1 MKRIL
6 NGTLAVLL
14 CASAS
19 LPANTQA
26 APSASTEGPAQASPA
41 LLQRVE
47 ELGGVISGITE
58 PAVFFTPTF
67 LANVSAERFKATNV
81 QLLKSVGAIQDVRLI
96 STDTPFSGM
105 VELTYEKTKGRMR
118 ITVDPAAPHL
128 VSGLRMMGTASGEE
142 NIGAVIAALR
152 ALPGQTA
159 ITVAR
164 LEESGPAPM
173 IQINSDQVLAIG
185 SEFKLIVLAEL
196 VRSVTAGERNW
207 DDKVTLSDQQL
218 PSGFY
223 AGKPASATAT
233 LRELA
238 EKMISVSDNSA
249 TDILLANLGREQVE
263 AMMTTVG
270 IADPSRN
277 KPLLFTLEANKLK
290 GRSEAGYGQRYG
302 TLDEAGKRALLAG
315 EIAEARTR
323 TATQAAAATAGNE
336 APVPAL
342 APALRKPN
350 LIETVEWFA
359 SPADMVRVMDWLRR
373 NTESGPAA
381 EARAILSKN
390 PGLPPE
396 TAEKWAYT
404 GFKGGSEAGV
414 IATTFLLQAKDGRW
428 YAVSAKWNNRE
439 AEVENQR
446 FMALISRA
454 IDLLAP
460 R

>member
-6 NGTLAVLL
+6 NGTLAMLL

-19 LPANTQA
+19 LPAYTQTVPPPA
-26 APSASTEGPAQASPA
+26 AAAAQAQANPA

-47 ELGGVISGITE
+47 ELAAVISGTTE
-58 PAVFFTPTF
+58 PSAFFTPTF
-67 LANVSAERFKATNV
+67 LANVPAERFKATNV
-81 QLLKSVGAIQDVRLI
+81 QLLKSAGAIQDVRLV
-96 STDTPFSGM
+96 SADTPFSGM

-118 ITVDPAAPHL
+118 ITVDSAAPHL
-128 VSGLRMMGTASGEE
+128 VSGLRMMGMASGEE
-142 NIGAVIAALR
+142 NMGAVIAALR

-173 IQINSDQVLAIG
+173 IQINGDQVLAIG
-185 SEFKLIVLAEL
+185 SEFKLIILAEL
-196 VRSVTAGERNW
+196 VRAVTAGERNW
-207 DDKVTLSDQQL
+207 DDKVTLGNQQL

-223 AGKPASATAT
+223 AGKPASTTAT

-249 TDILLANLGREQVE
+249 TDILLASLGREKVE

-277 KPLLFTLEANKLK
+277 KPFLFTLEANKLK

-302 TLDEAGKRALLAG
+302 ALDEAGKRALLAK
-315 EIAEARTR
+315 EIAEARAM
-323 TATQAAAATAGNE
+323 TATQAAAATAGN
-336 APVPAL
+336 A
-342 APALRKPN
+342 APASAPGPRKPN

-373 NTESGPAA
+373 NTETGPAA
-381 EARAILSKN
+381 EARAILSRN

-396 TAEKWAYT
+396 TAGKWAYT

-414 IATTFLLQAKDGRW
+414 IASTFLLQAKDGRW

-446 FMALISRA
+446 FLALISRA
-454 IDLLAP
+454 IDLIAP